1 MVKKK
6 GFLLAEAC
14 VALFIAAVSVEVL
27 FYCLGQTKVARQG
40 VEQRLERAYA
50 WHVLH
55 KTDRSTIKVR
65 NHVYQLHGNKQIQDA
80 ETGIDYAVH

>member
-14 VALFIAAVSVEVL
+14 VALLIAAVSVEVL
-27 FYCLGQTKVARQG
+27 FYCLGQTKTARQS

-50 WHVLH
+50 WHILRE
-55 KTDRSTIKVR
+55 TDRSTIRVR
-65 NHVYQLHGNKQIQDA
+65 DHVYQLHGNKQVQDT
-80 ETGIDYAVH
+80 ETGTSYEVH